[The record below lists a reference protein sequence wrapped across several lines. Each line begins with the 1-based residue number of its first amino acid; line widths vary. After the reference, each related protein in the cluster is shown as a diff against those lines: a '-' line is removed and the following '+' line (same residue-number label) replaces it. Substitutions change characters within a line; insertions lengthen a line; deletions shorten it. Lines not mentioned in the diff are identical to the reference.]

1 MPCVIKIITFIGL
14 NIYETSLMENQEEIF
29 RIDIDERMKD
39 FGASGMLLSLNL
51 PDIVE
56 RDMKNF
62 YIIGGMV
69 ICLCRRYG
77 FACDRAQ
84 KDG

>member
-1 MPCVIKIITFIGL
+1 
-14 NIYETSLMENQEEIF
+14 MENQEEIF

-69 ICLCRRYG
+69 ICLCRRYEHIQLLKVYS
-77 FACDRAQ
+77 CDADLRQ
-84 KDG
+84 QVR

>member
-1 MPCVIKIITFIGL
+1 
-14 NIYETSLMENQEEIF
+14 MENQGEIF

-62 YIIGGMV
+62 YIYAKNFLLIVHM
-69 ICLCRRYG
+69 RR
-77 FACDRAQ
+77 FINI
-84 KDG
+84 

>member
-1 MPCVIKIITFIGL
+1 MKLRIMG
-14 NIYETSLMENQEEIF
+14 NQEEIF
-29 RIDIDERMKD
+29 RIDIEERMKD

-69 ICLCRRYG
+69 ICL
-77 FACDRAQ
+77 
-84 KDG
+84 